1 MVGGENS
8 FEKAGSSSK
17 TQIGEANQKT
27 ALAIASDRRKRKTV
41 RALVLENNK
50 AFRGQMNKPVVRLF
64 CTAGQLDPRFSHFHQ
79 ASIDGHVDEGHP
91 AHCKA
96 PLELPP
102 DRGSIQT

>member
-41 RALVLENNK
+41 RALVLENNI
-50 AFRGQMNKPVVRLF
+50 RL
-64 CTAGQLDPRFSHFHQ
+64 S
-79 ASIDGHVDEGHP
+79 P
-91 AHCKA
+91 AK
-96 PLELPP
+96 
-102 DRGSIQT
+102 